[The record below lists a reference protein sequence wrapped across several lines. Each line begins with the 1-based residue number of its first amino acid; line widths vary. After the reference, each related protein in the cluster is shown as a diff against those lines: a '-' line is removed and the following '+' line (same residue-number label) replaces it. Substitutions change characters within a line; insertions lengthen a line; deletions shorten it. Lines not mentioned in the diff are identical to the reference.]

1 MLTATDHIVR
11 ESKLPI
17 YQQLYE
23 ILRGKIVR
31 GEWQPG
37 ALLPSETE
45 LIEQY
50 SVSRV
55 TARQALDALV
65 QEGLIHRQRGRGSF
79 VSHPTVEQALTR
91 LISFTDDM
99 RQRGFAPG
107 TEVLE
112 AGLLPTPPDIA
123 ARLSIQ
129 SGEEMV
135 RLVRLRLADGEPMS
149 VEETHLVHRYCP
161 GLLELDYRSQPLRE
175 ILERRYG
182 IRWSRAR
189 QQMQA
194 INATAEQARV
204 LSVKRGAALL
214 YIERVSYSM
223 EEIPIEFLRLYH
235 RGDRYTLHAE
245 LRG

>member
-37 ALLPSETE
+37 TLLPSETE

-99 RQRGFAPG
+99 RQRGFTPG
-107 TEVLE
+107 TNVLE
-112 AGLLPTPPDIA
+112 AGLMAAPPDIA

-129 SGEEMV
+129 PGEEMV

-194 INATAEQARV
+194 INATPEQARI

-223 EEIPIEFLRLYH
+223 EEIPVEFLRLYH

>member
-91 LISFTDDM
+91 LVSFTDDM
-99 RQRGFAPG
+99 RQRGFTPG
-107 TEVLE
+107 TQVLE
-112 AGLLPTPPDIA
+112 TGLLPAPPDIA

-129 SGEEMV
+129 PGEELL